1 MLYTINKPSTS
12 TNSLDSLLRI
22 APKGTP
28 ILLYED
34 GVYIAIS
41 GARDMHKAVAAL
53 ADHPIYAL
61 DADCEA
67 RGIKNTIPGIK
78 IISYDGFVE
87 LVEMHDVVPW
97 L

>member
-22 APKGTP
+22 APNGSP
-28 ILLYED
+28 VLLYED
-34 GVYIAIS
+34 GVYIAMN
-41 GARDMHKAVAAL
+41 GAKDSDKVIAAL
-53 ADHPIYAL
+53 LEHPIYAL

-67 RGIKNTIPGIK
+67 RGIKNIIPGIT
-78 IISYDGFVE
+78 IISYQGFVE